1 MNQLDHDLYVELPNL
16 INRIFKQ
23 VTLPTTSSKEF
34 ELIKSQLKKVSEQ
47 EIEACTNTFYKL
59 TSSKK

>member
-34 ELIKSQLKKVSEQ
+34 ELIKGQLKKVSEQ